1 MYRPR
6 VLINVFLV
14 NSTEDLILAVK
25 KYTNSCWELVGEKL
39 KFGEQF
45 DECVKRVL
53 KEETSIIINDNSRI
67 KFICSFNA
75 VDNKRQKHFIVVDY
89 YIKLTEEE
97 KNKVDFDPFRFQ
109 YWKWLT
115 FEEILKMKD
124 YLFFGVQMFIK
135 NYKIKKLAD
144 IKLINAN

>member
-53 KEETSIIINDNSRI
+53 KEETSIIINDNTSHDQ
-67 KFICSFNA
+67 NA
-75 VDNKRQKHFIVVDY
+75 IMKAATKQTNAATRQRKAIV
-89 YIKLTEEE
+89 L
-97 KNKVDFDPFRFQ
+97 
-109 YWKWLT
+109 
-115 FEEILKMKD
+115 
-124 YLFFGVQMFIK
+124 
-135 NYKIKKLAD
+135 
-144 IKLINAN
+144 